1 MHHLSFTTFVSYCYL
16 WLHIF
21 FNGYNPPSI
30 FSLPFSTFSS
40 NPFFWNILHPPFQ
53 RLNKIFLFHKIVGMR
68 LNFFFFGGGDSLAS
82 VDNFNKAIFYFKND
96 EKIKSENLW
105 VCDVLR
111 RNRKRPVVWNG
122 FNNFWRN
129 SIKLGF
135 GTTNRNKSHFCC

>member
-1 MHHLSFTTFVSYCYL
+1 MTSYFL
-16 WLHIF
+16 WRLQ
-21 FNGYNPPSI
+21 PP
-30 FSLPFSTFSS
+30 FYFFSTSFY
-40 NPFFWNILHPPFQ
+40 FLFKPPF
-53 RLNKIFLFHKIVGMR
+53 LKYSPSPILKIKQ
-68 LNFFFFGGGDSLAS
+68 NFFVPQNCWNAFEFFLGGAGDSLAS

-122 FNNFWRN
+122 FNNFWHN